1 MMLFARSKK
10 MVPFHCD
17 PILLLGPPG
26 VGKTEFL
33 QALAMALNIPQITV
47 DLASVTSSFL
57 LSGISS
63 SYSGS
68 KPGIIL
74 STLTDESDDAAANF
88 MFIGDE
94 IDKLAGA
101 GGSSGHNN
109 GSAALF
115 SLLESSSS
123 CKFKDEF
130 TDGKVS
136 IDASYVNFAFSAN
149 SVDMLSEPL
158 LSRLNVVT
166 IEVPDYDQRIHITK
180 SIYRRILE
188 KNKKT

>member
-1 MMLFARSKK
+1 MLFARSKK